1 METSRSGK
9 IITFYS
15 YKGGT
20 GRSMALANV
29 AWLLASAGK
38 RVLTIDWDLEAPG
51 LHRYFEPFLDD
62 KTLENSTGLID
73 FVLDFASA
81 AVTNDP
87 ANRTPDWFVSFANIL
102 LHAVSIHWDFANDGA
117 LHFVP
122 AGRQDAAYGS
132 RVNSFDWPRFYE
144 KLGGGIVIEA
154 MKKLI
159 RNEYDYV
166 LVDSRTGVSDTSG
179 VCTVQMPDELVACF
193 TLNRQSIYG
202 ASAAVL
208 SALQKRTNAQGQQTL
223 KVWPLPMRIEF
234 AEKDRLETARAL
246 ARTRFAPV
254 FTHLLPDAADVYWG
268 QTEVPYQPYYA
279 YEEVLAVF
287 RDRPRETRSLLASME
302 IITSCLTQNALPAPP
317 LDDEQ
322 RNKGLQLSLARS
334 SANSLEEMS
343 LIGREYEALR
353 QKMESGD
360 RRTFLMTALVSRA
373 QQLVGVDDAG
383 QLAEQLFNQKS
394 AGSRITGLALAR
406 KQPRRSHIE
415 MAIDGISQSKSAFE
429 QYHALL
435 LAQTLLT
442 SLDPTAKVKLQ
453 EVINA
458 QLGKTITETNMNRWS
473 VSRAI
478 LIGLQTSS
486 PSGGWELTPETTSEV
501 LGQQTCSLVE
511 VRPVRAYATYSD
523 VEESYG
529 RFVKTRGTHHVSLP
543 RSYRIATYLTTNHLF
558 AEFVAAGG
566 YEKDEFWKTP
576 RNRKRFFTADGKTL
590 GPASWPNSKTFP
602 DGKAAHP
609 VTGISFLEVLAFLQW
624 CESIAPSTIKGS
636 KRWSLPTEDIW
647 EYTARTDAG
656 LTYPWGDNFDSTSC
670 NTSESGIGDTT
681 EVTRYPSGASA
692 FGCYDMAGNV
702 WEFVVAADESK
713 DWCVLRGGS
722 FRNNRFESRSYLRLI
737 RVPILHRPLDFGFR
751 LCQSEPPIV
760 ATGATH

>member
-1 METSRSGK
+1 MEASRSGK

-38 RVLTIDWDLEAPG
+38 RVLAIDWDLEAPG

-62 KTLENSTGLID
+62 KTLESSTGLID

-87 ANRTPDWFVSFANIL
+87 ANRAPDWFVPFANIL
-102 LHAVSIHWDFANDGA
+102 LHAVSVRWDFANDGV

-144 KLGGGIVIEA
+144 KLGGGVMIEA
-154 MKKLI
+154 MKKLV
-159 RNEYDYV
+159 RREYDYV

-179 VCTVQMPDELVACF
+179 VCTVQMPDELVVCF

-202 ASAAVL
+202 ASAASL
-208 SALQKRTNAQGQQTL
+208 SALQQRTNVQGQQTL
-223 KVWPLPMRIEF
+223 KVWPLPTRIEF

-246 ARTRFAPV
+246 ARTRFAAV
-254 FTHLLPDAADVYWG
+254 FTHLLPDAVDVYWG
-268 QTEVPYQPYYA
+268 KAEVPYQPYYA

-302 IITSCLTQNALPAPP
+302 TITSYLTQNAPPAPP
-317 LDDEQ
+317 LDDER
-322 RNKGLQLSLARS
+322 RNAGLQLSLARS
-334 SANSLEEMS
+334 SANCLEEMS

-353 QKMESGD
+353 QQMESGD
-360 RRTFLMTALVSRA
+360 RRTFLMTALFSRA
-373 QQLVGVDDAG
+373 QQLAGVEDAG
-383 QLAEQLFNQKS
+383 QLAEQLFNQKT

-415 MAIDGISQSKSAFE
+415 MAIEGVSQSKSAFE

-435 LAQTLLT
+435 LAQTLSA
-442 SLDPTAKVKLQ
+442 SLDPTAKVKLRDA
-453 EVINA
+453 VNS
-458 QLGKTITETNMNRWS
+458 QLEKTITEND
-473 VSRAI
+473 VSRLSISRTI
-478 LIGLQTSS
+478 LSNLQQSS
-486 PSGGWELTPETTSEV
+486 PGGGWELTPETTSEV
-501 LGQQTCSLVE
+501 LGQQTYSFVE
-511 VRPVRAYATYSD
+511 VRPIRAYATYSD
-523 VEESYG
+523 VDENYG
-529 RFVKTRGTHHVSLP
+529 RFVKTRGSHHVSLP
-543 RSYRIATYLTTNHLF
+543 RSYRIGTYLTTHHLF
-558 AEFVAAGG
+558 AQFVAAGG
-566 YEKDEFWKTP
+566 YERDEFWETP
-576 RNRKRFFTADGKTL
+576 RNRKRLFTADGKTL

-602 DGKAAHP
+602 EGKAEHP
-609 VTGISFLEVLAFLQW
+609 VTGISFVEALAFLRW
-624 CESIAPSTIKGS
+624 CESIAPSPTKGS
-636 KRWSLPTEDIW
+636 KRWSLPSEDIW

-656 LTYPWGDNFDSTSC
+656 LTYPWGDNFESTLC
-670 NTSESGIGDTT
+670 NTAESGIGDTT
-681 EVTRYPSGASA
+681 EVTRYSSGASA

-702 WEFVVAADESK
+702 WEFIVSADASK

-722 FRNNRFESRSYLRLI
+722 FKNNRFESRSYLRLI
-737 RVPILHRPLDFGFR
+737 RVPTLHRALDFGFR
-751 LCQSEPPIV
+751 LCQV
-760 ATGATH
+760 